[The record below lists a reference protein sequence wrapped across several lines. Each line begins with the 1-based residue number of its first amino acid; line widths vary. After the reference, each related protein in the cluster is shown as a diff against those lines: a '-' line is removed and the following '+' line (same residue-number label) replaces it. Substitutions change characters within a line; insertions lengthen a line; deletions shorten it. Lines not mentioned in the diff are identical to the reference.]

1 MLAPDSQ
8 ELFERLVRHIDR
20 DARLIRAW
28 PLEGGVSAEV
38 TALEIEAGG
47 GAVTKVVVR
56 RHGPRDLAANPHV
69 AAEEFKLLRTLRA
82 RGLAVPA
89 PRHLDESG
97 DIFPSP
103 VLVVDF
109 VEGTVVE
116 SSAAKRAHLDKLAHF
131 LAALHR
137 VDATDPGLA
146 FLGDRASFV
155 AAKLGEHRQR
165 PDDSLSQGEI
175 RERLR
180 AVWPP
185 PAHNRNVVLHGD
197 FWLGNV
203 LWRGDDLAA
212 VIDWEDAA
220 AGDPLADLANARLE
234 IFWVRGS
241 RAMAAFTQTYLALT
255 DVDAAALPCWDLW
268 AALRP
273 ASTFA
278 GWGLD
283 AATERTMRD
292 GHREFVAQALSK
304 LATSP
309 RTG

>member
-1 MLAPDSQ
+1 MLAPDPQ
-8 ELFERLVRHIDR
+8 ERFERLVRQIDR

-28 PLEGGVSAEV
+28 RLEGGVSADV
-38 TALEIEAGG
+38 TALEIEAGD
-47 GAVTKVVVR
+47 GAVTKLVVR

-89 PRHLDESG
+89 PRHVDESG
-97 DIFPSP
+97 GVFPSP

-109 VEGTVVE
+109 VDGTVIE
-116 SSAAKRAHLDKLAHF
+116 ASAAEPAHFDKLARF
-131 LAALHR
+131 LADLHH

-146 FLGDRASFV
+146 FLGDHASFV
-155 AAKLGEHRQR
+155 AAKLGERRQR
-165 PDDSLSQGEI
+165 TGDNLSQGTI

-203 LWRGDDLAA
+203 LWRGGDLAA
-212 VIDWEDAA
+212 VIDWENAA

-255 DVDAAALPCWDLW
+255 DADAAALPCWDLW

-283 AATERTMRD
+283 AATERMMRNR
-292 GHREFVAQALSK
+292 HQEFVARALSK

-309 RTG
+309 RSA